1 MGRYDAAYVGGHPAL
16 PKRLSHVILAIDGSG
31 VGLIDRGGHR
41 TPIPLGPESDVA
53 FPHAMSSAVPWD
65 AATQPLL
72 ARGSRSVVLTVTID
86 EHPCHVVLELRS
98 NDDLPRVYRDMARAL
113 DERRGVPAGSY
124 LEASS
129 AHYVGG
135 HPRFPRP
142 STRPLSVTVTPR
154 DVCVWVE
161 RSILF
166 VVPMDTVQSVHTQ
179 YSVTSGNFFGLGA
192 VGMVEASVAAL
203 LTRKQHHVVVMNAV
217 IDQKTVGIVF
227 NFDFEDSQLKVYQ
240 AIQTLLAQNTTEN
253 APVLGESSSSTLTI
267 AEQLQ
272 AVAQLFRDNL
282 LDAEEFRVVKQQI
295 LASAP
300 TVRGAGEDIGEP
312 S

>member
-16 PKRLSHVILAIDGSG
+16 PKRLSHVILAIDESG
-31 VGLIDRGGHR
+31 VGLIERGGHR

-65 AATQPLL
+65 ATTQTFL
-72 ARGSRSVVLTVTID
+72 ARGSRSLVLSVTID

-98 NDDLPRVYRDMARAL
+98 NDDLPRVYCDMAWVL
-113 DERRGVPAGSY
+113 GDRRGAPTGPY
-124 LEASS
+124 LEVSS

-154 DVCVWVE
+154 DVCVWVD

-179 YSVTSGNFFGLGA
+179 YSVTSGKFFGLGA
-192 VGMVEASVAAL
+192 VGMVEASAAAL
-203 LTRKQHHVVVMNAV
+203 LTRKQHHVVVMNAI

-240 AIQTLLAQNTTEN
+240 AIQTLLAQNTA
-253 APVLGESSSSTLTI
+253 APVLGESSPSTLTI

-282 LDAEEFRVVKQQI
+282 LDAEEFRVAKQQI

-312 S
+312 

>member
-1 MGRYDAAYVGGHPAL
+1 MGRYEVAYMGGHPAL
-16 PKRLSHVILAIDGSG
+16 SKRVGHMILAIDERGIS
-31 VGLIDRGGHR
+31 LLDRRGQR

-65 AATQPLL
+65 ATTQTFL
-72 ARGSRSVVLTVTID
+72 ARGSRSLVLMVAID
-86 EHPCHVVLELRS
+86 DQPCNVVLELRT
-98 NDDLPRVYRDMARAL
+98 NDDLPRAYCDISKAL
-113 DERRGVPAGSY
+113 GAQSGSPSGPY
-124 LEASS
+124 VEASS

-135 HPRFPRP
+135 HPRFPSP

-154 DVCVWVE
+154 DVCAWVD

-166 VVPMDTVQSVHTQ
+166 VVPMDTVHSVHTQ

-192 VGMVEASVAAL
+192 AGMVEASVAAL
-203 LTRKQHHVVVMNAV
+203 LTRKQHHVVIVNAV

-227 NFDFEDSQLKVYQ
+227 NFDFEDSQSKVYQ
-240 AIQTLLAQNTTEN
+240 AIQTLLTQNTT
-253 APVLGESSSSTLTI
+253 ALVLGESSPAPLTV

-272 AVAQLFRDNL
+272 AVAQLFRDHL
-282 LDAEEFRVVKQQI
+282 LDAEEFRRAKQQI

-300 TVRGAGEDIGEP
+300 TVRGTGEDIGEP